1 MMMFETRID
10 DELMLRTLGEDDA
23 ETLFR
28 VVDGNRSHLRE
39 WLPWLDANTTSKDS
53 LAFIQST
60 LRQEAANQGF
70 TCAVEFRGH
79 IVGVAG
85 YHPIRWNNK
94 SVEIGYWLA
103 REAVGH
109 GIMTKCCRV
118 LVSHAFTGYG
128 LNRVQIPAAVG
139 NRRSRAIPERLG
151 FQMEGIIRDA
161 EWLYDHFV
169 DHVMYAM
176 LKKDW
181 NGEQQGGGSSPHA
194 ARPSKPTH

>member
-1 MMMFETRID
+1 MMFDARID
-10 DELMLRTLGEDDA
+10 DTLRLRTLCEDDA
-23 ETLFR
+23 EALFR
-28 VVDGNRSHLRE
+28 VVDGNRAHLRE

-53 LAFIQST
+53 LAFIQAT
-60 LRQEAANQGF
+60 VKQDAANQGF
-70 TCAVEFRGH
+70 TCAVEFRGRV
-79 IVGVAG
+79 VGVAG
-85 YHPIRWNNK
+85 YHPIRWNNR

-118 LVSHAFTGYG
+118 LVAHAFAGYG

-139 NRRSRAIPERLG
+139 NGRSRAVPERLG
-151 FQMEGIIRDA
+151 FQLEGIIRDA

-169 DHVMYAM
+169 DHAMYAI

-181 NGEQQGGGSSPHA
+181 NGEQQGGEDSPPA
-194 ARPSKPTH
+194 ALSLNPTP

>member
-1 MMMFETRID
+1 
-10 DELMLRTLGEDDA
+10 MLVRHDLWHLKKLPRCNYPSSVSRNMLITS
-23 ETLFR
+23 LFC
-28 VVDGNRSHLRE
+28 GNGT
-39 WLPWLDANTTSKDS
+39 D
-53 LAFIQST
+53 I
-60 LRQEAANQGF
+60 QGF
-70 TCAVEFRGH
+70 TCAIEFRGR

-118 LVSHAFTGYG
+118 LISHAFAVYG

-151 FQMEGIIRDA
+151 FTWEGVIRDA

-169 DHVMYAM
+169 DHAMYSI
-176 LKKDW
+176 LSRDW
-181 NGEQQGGGSSPHA
+181 GGEQQGDGYLPPAAGSSFPHPERLA
-194 ARPSKPTH
+194 PRKGTEG

>member
-1 MMMFETRID
+1 MFETRID
-10 DELMLRTLGEDDA
+10 DELMLRTLCEDDA

-60 LRQEAANQGF
+60 LRQEAADQGF
-70 TCAVEFRGH
+70 TCAVEFRGR

-118 LVSHAFTGYG
+118 LVSHAFAGYG

-151 FQMEGIIRDA
+151 FQMEGITRDA

-169 DHVMYAM
+169 DHAMYAM

-181 NGEQQGGGSSPHA
+181 SGEQPGGGSSPHA

>member
-1 MMMFETRID
+1 MFDTRID
-10 DELMLRTLGEDDA
+10 DELGLRTLCEDDA

-28 VVDGNRSHLRE
+28 VVDGNRAHLRE

-53 LAFIQST
+53 LAFIQASF
-60 LRQEAANQGF
+60 RQEVDNQGC
-70 TCAVEFRGH
+70 TCAVEFDGRL
-79 IVGVAG
+79 VGVAG
-85 YHPIRWNNK
+85 YLPIRWNNK

-151 FQMEGIIRDA
+151 FQMEGIMRDA

-169 DHVMYAM
+169 DHAMYSM
-176 LKKDW
+176 LQRDW
-181 NGEQQGGGSSPHA
+181 GGEQQPCASVA
-194 ARPSKPTH
+194 

>member
-1 MMMFETRID
+1 MMMFDARID
-10 DELMLRTLGEDDA
+10 DTLRLRTLCDDDA
-23 ETLFR
+23 EALFR
-28 VVDGNRSHLRE
+28 VVDGNRVHLRE
-39 WLPWLDANTTSKDS
+39 WLPWLDDNTTAKDS
-53 LAFIQST
+53 LAFIQAT
-60 LRQEAANQGF
+60 VKQEAANQGF
-70 TCAVEFRGH
+70 TCAVEFRGR

-85 YHPIRWNNK
+85 YHPIRWANK

-118 LVSHAFTGYG
+118 LISHAFVGYG

-151 FQMEGIIRDA
+151 FMLEGVIRDA

-169 DHVMYAM
+169 DHAMYSI
-176 LKKDW
+176 LKRDW
-181 NGEQQGGGSSPHA
+181 SGEQQGGGYSPPA
-194 ARPSKPTH
+194 ARSSNSTP

>member
-1 MMMFETRID
+1 LR
-10 DELMLRTLGEDDA
+10 LRTLCEDDA
-23 ETLFR
+23 EILFR
-28 VVDGNRSHLRE
+28 VVDENRAHLRE
-39 WLPWLDANTTSKDS
+39 WLPWLDANTTSQDS
-53 LAFIQST
+53 LAFIQAT
-60 LRQEAANQGF
+60 LRQEADNQGF
-70 TCAVEFRGH
+70 TCAIEFRGR

-118 LVSHAFTGYG
+118 LISHAFAVYG

-151 FQMEGIIRDA
+151 FTWEGVIRDA

-169 DHVMYAM
+169 DHAMYSI
-176 LKKDW
+176 LSRDW
-181 NGEQQGGGSSPHA
+181 GGEQQGDGYLPPAAGSSFPHPERLA
-194 ARPSKPTH
+194 PRKGTEG

>member
-1 MMMFETRID
+1 MFDTRID
-10 DELMLRTLGEDDA
+10 DELGLRTLCEDDA

-28 VVDGNRSHLRE
+28 VVDGNRAHLRE

-53 LAFIQST
+53 LAFIQASF
-60 LRQEAANQGF
+60 RQEVDNQGC
-70 TCAVEFRGH
+70 TCAVEFDGRL
-79 IVGVAG
+79 VGVAG
-85 YHPIRWNNK
+85 YLPIRWNNK

-169 DHVMYAM
+169 DHAMYSM
-176 LKKDW
+176 LQRDW
-181 NGEQQGGGSSPHA
+181 GGEQQPCASVA
-194 ARPSKPTH
+194 

>member
-1 MMMFETRID
+1 MMFDARID
-10 DELMLRTLGEDDA
+10 DELRLRTLCEGDA
-23 ETLFR
+23 EALFR
-28 VVDGNRSHLRE
+28 VVDGNRAHLRE
-39 WLPWLDANTTSKDS
+39 WLPWLDANTTSNDS
-53 LAFIQST
+53 LAFIQAT

-70 TCAVEFRGH
+70 TCAIEFRGR

-118 LVSHAFTGYG
+118 LVSHAFAGYG

-151 FQMEGIIRDA
+151 FQLEGIIRDA

-169 DHVMYAM
+169 DHAMYAI
-176 LKKDW
+176 LKRDW
-181 NGEQQGGGSSPHA
+181 NGEQQGGGYSPPA
-194 ARPSKPTH
+194 ARSSTPTP

>member
-1 MMMFETRID
+1 MLETRID
-10 DELMLRTLGEDDA
+10 DELRLRSLCEDDA

-28 VVDGNRSHLRE
+28 VVDGNRAHLRE

-53 LAFIQST
+53 LAFIQAT

-70 TCAVEFRGH
+70 TCAVEFRGR

-85 YHPIRWNNK
+85 YHPIRWDNK

-118 LVSHAFTGYG
+118 LISHAFAVYG
-128 LNRVQIPAAVG
+128 LNRIQIPAAVG

-151 FQMEGIIRDA
+151 FTLEGVIRDA

-169 DHVMYAM
+169 DHAMYSV
-176 LKKDW
+176 LKRDW
-181 NGEQQGGGSSPHA
+181 SGAQPGRGYPSPA
-194 ARPSKPTH
+194 ARSSNPIP